1 MRPIDVFNRVFLLAL
16 ALVLSVVPLALAAVA
31 SGLVPAG
38 TVDSYTGYSAG
49 LEALGG
55 VSGGLPT
62 GTATRVALGVGG
74 ALLALIALILALRE
88 LSPGGKRATRATLDD
103 TPGKKTSI
111 SPSAVRSLAEVA
123 ARHSGAIEPKVGLGS
138 KKGRYIVRCAMSTPR
153 REGMAATGAAARDEI
168 HRVLE
173 SNDIPV
179 RSVEV
184 ELRGTAAESK
194 QPARQA
200 GSSEERAPETE
211 TRQTE
216 TRQTETVG
224 GKA

>member
-55 VSGGLPT
+55 ISGGLPT
-62 GTATRVALGVGG
+62 GTAARVALGVGG
-74 ALLALIALILALRE
+74 ALLALIALILVLRE

-123 ARHSGAIEPKVGLGS
+123 ARQSGTIEPKVGLDS
-138 KKGRYIVRCAMSTPR
+138 KKGQYLVRCIMDTPR

-168 HRVLE
+168 HRVLQ

-194 QPARQA
+194 QPARRT

-216 TRQTETVG
+216 TVG

>member
-1 MRPIDVFNRVFLLAL
+1 V
-16 ALVLSVVPLALAAVA
+16 
-31 SGLVPAG
+31 
-38 TVDSYTGYSAG
+38 
-49 LEALGG
+49 
-55 VSGGLPT
+55 
-62 GTATRVALGVGG
+62 
-74 ALLALIALILALRE
+74 LRE
-88 LSPGGKRATRATLDD
+88 LAPGGKRATRATLDD

-111 SPSAVRSLAEVA
+111 SPSAVRSLAEGA
-123 ARHSGAIEPKVGLGS
+123 ARQSGTIEPKVGLDS
-138 KKGRYIVRCAMSTPR
+138 KKGQYLVRCIMDTPR

-168 HRVLE
+168 HRVLQ

-194 QPARQA
+194 QPARRT

-216 TRQTETVG
+216 TVG